1 MITKL
6 TKNDLQQQQMKFKA
20 GEIATL
26 KFMCLVSYLMT
37 GPSGPDLLAECWF
50 ARVQKT
56 ERVKRLVL
64 VSAYWIKQIK
74 LKTEKGNWHSTW
86 TFFIV

>member
-37 GPSGPDLLAECWF
+37 GPSGPDLLAEC
-50 ARVQKT
+50 
-56 ERVKRLVL
+56 
-64 VSAYWIKQIK
+64 
-74 LKTEKGNWHSTW
+74 
-86 TFFIV
+86 